1 MHSLQLYTL
10 MSRKKLNAVW
20 FVFGTRVSE
29 CSLQLEKSKDK
40 SSTECQVY
48 LLLGNI
54 TGILLSFFIDVIF
67 IGSNC
72 ILMAI

>member
-1 MHSLQLYTL
+1 
-10 MSRKKLNAVW
+10 MSRKKLNVRAAVW
-20 FVFGTRVSE
+20 FVFGKRVSE

-40 SSTECQVY
+40 SSTECQVC